1 MKVWLGLFL
10 FDFFLS
16 FSIGL
21 SYPGFSIA
29 VPVLTKDEGEK
40 KKGKKKKKKKEWS
53 GITSLVLC
61 LHGSID
67 RLLCFYIFT
76 SLLHLSPSKLRTC
89 VIFYFCFFPHLFSM
103 SFPMLSLFVFFPYLH
118 VYALFK
124 FLQCFHCM
132 AWFRSLI
139 DWESFG

>member
-40 KKGKKKKKKKEWS
+40 KKEKKEKGVEWNNQP
-53 GITSLVLC
+53 C
-61 LHGSID
+61 A
-67 RLLCFYIFT
+67 
-76 SLLHLSPSKLRTC
+76 LSPW
-89 VIFYFCFFPHLFSM
+89 
-103 SFPMLSLFVFFPYLH
+103 
-118 VYALFK
+118 VY
-124 FLQCFHCM
+124 
-132 AWFRSLI
+132 
-139 DWESFG
+139 